1 MSEGGRRAGLDE
13 EVTGGVHFE
22 VVSTPVGAGAV
33 NIFVICLDREGGEH
47 NIIDRPFATGLARA
61 VVQADRLA
69 SRGLVDM
76 VVLCSAK
83 RGSFVAGADIKHQLL
98 MIGEEGRLRCVALQ
112 HRVPLGLVSVVA
124 VPSGVCLIFYLT
136 QKKFQSATAL
146 AQSNSKAHGK
156 NY

>member
-1 MSEGGRRAGLDE
+1 MAKFKNVFRARDCTLTPGPSVLSHTPKTISALHRSRITMSGGGRRTGLDE
-13 EVTGGVHFE
+13 GATGGVHFE
-22 VVSTPVGAGAV
+22 VISTPVGAGAV

-69 SRGLVDM
+69 GRGLVDM

-98 MIGEEGRLRCVALQ
+98 MIGEEGKLRYVT
-112 HRVPLGLVSVVA
+112 RG
-124 VPSGVCLIFYLT
+124 
-136 QKKFQSATAL
+136 QSWCT
-146 AQSNSKAHGK
+146 
-156 NY
+156 

>member
-1 MSEGGRRAGLDE
+1 MSGGGGRTGLDE
-13 EVTGGVHFE
+13 GATGGVHFE
-22 VVSTPVGAGAV
+22 VISTPAGAGAV

-69 SRGLVDM
+69 GRGLVDM

-98 MIGEEGRLRCVALQ
+98 MIGEEGKLRYVGSRGARDLVTSSRLYRT
-112 HRVPLGLVSVVA
+112 RYPE
-124 VPSGVCLIFYLT
+124 T
-136 QKKFQSATAL
+136 RT
-146 AQSNSKAHGK
+146 
-156 NY
+156 